1 MNTEAFKFWHSS
13 LFLQAFLAINF
24 KQMKKILFPAAVCFM
39 ALATNSFAQ
48 KKGPDKILGNKI
60 YEVELIA
67 QGGKK
72 ASEPEKDEISFKGG
86 KLVTKMLQTDF
97 EFEAAPYTVTVDST
111 NMVEGKPTISFEA
124 ESKNTADEPM
134 KWTGTVTGETIEG
147 TVVWTGKKGKVKKE
161 YIFTGTQK
169 GKKKKPAPTK

>member
-1 MNTEAFKFWHSS
+1 
-13 LFLQAFLAINF
+13 
-24 KQMKKILFPAAVCFM
+24 MKKNIFLIAVCL
-39 ALATNSFAQ
+39 LAFATGTYAQ

-60 YEVELIA
+60 YDIELTA

-72 ASEPEKDEISFKGG
+72 AAEPEKDELSFKGG
-86 KLVTKMLQTDF
+86 KLVVKMLQTDF
-97 EFEAAPYTVTVDST
+97 EFEQAPYTVTVDSA

-124 ESKNTADEPM
+124 ESKNGADEPM

-147 TVVWTGKKGKVKKE
+147 TAVWTGKKGKVKKE
-161 YIFTGTQK
+161 YTFTGTQK